1 MSLARF
7 EPTPGNQTWKLRVAP
22 RERPTI
28 SAGMDGSV
36 TPKSLQAA
44 IGLCHMGRS
53 ATPTEEI
60 QMMQQ
65 HEIFSPAEATGPP
78 PLLANYVP
86 VPDTGEVDQ
95 FLTISTVAAVE
106 ATTSSAMTTGLWRA
120 AEEVTTAAMAA
131 TAAATAA
138 AAAAAATATAA
149 AAAAAAAATAAAA
162 AAATL
167 AGNRL
172 NPGMPP
178 HMEGGVFIDKHG
190 QRFD

>member
-65 HEIFSPAEATGPP
+65 HEMYGQEEYGDEMDPNQMVE
-78 PLLANYVP
+78 
-86 VPDTGEVDQ
+86 DQ
-95 FLTISTVAAVE
+95 D
-106 ATTSSAMTTGLWRA
+106 
-120 AEEVTTAAMAA
+120 
-131 TAAATAA
+131 
-138 AAAAAATATAA
+138 
-149 AAAAAAAATAAAA
+149 
-162 AAATL
+162 
-167 AGNRL
+167 
-172 NPGMPP
+172 
-178 HMEGGVFIDKHG
+178 GGDGSNALVSN
-190 QRFD
+190 